1 LKLWPVIIA
10 AAAAVGCQAQQKPPV
25 QTSSPS
31 VLDVTAPPAKYQP
44 TSYTLAASSVA
55 VTGPAYVPP
64 VAGPAYVPP
73 PKAAPAAPAPT
84 ITRKPTHEA
93 KPAALGRSSYTV
105 KHGDTLYR
113 IAKQHYGDGKQWRQ
127 IADANPGLTPA
138 TLQAGQK
145 LVMP

>member
-1 LKLWPVIIA
+1 MKLWMPVLIA
-10 AAAAVGCQAQQKPPV
+10 AAAMGCQAQQKPPV
-25 QTSSPS
+25 QTTSPS

-55 VTGPAYVPP
+55 VTGPAYIPP
-64 VAGPAYVPP
+64 AAGPAYVPP
-73 PKAAPAAPAPT
+73 ASAAPITPAPT
-84 ITRKPTHEA
+84 ITRTPTA
-93 KPAALGRSSYTV
+93 RVKPAASGRSSYTV

-127 IADANPGLTPA
+127 IADANPGLTAA

-145 LVMP
+145 LVLP